1 MSVPAS
7 SLQVPTLHMICGKIA
22 AGKSTLAARLAQAP
36 ATVLV
41 SEDYWMS
48 RLYEGE
54 VKTVADYGRLSARL
68 RKAIGGHLA
77 TLLRAGLSI
86 VLDFPANTVANRHW
100 MRTIFEEAAS
110 AHRLHFLDLPDEAC
124 RARLHRRNAAGTHE
138 YVVSDAEFDAIT
150 RYFQPPTADERFET
164 IVYRE
169 AA

>member
-1 MSVPAS
+1 
-7 SLQVPTLHMICGKIA
+7 
-22 AGKSTLAARLAQAP
+22 
-36 ATVLV
+36 
-41 SEDYWMS
+41 
-48 RLYEGE
+48 
-54 VKTVADYGRLSARL
+54 
-68 RKAIGGHLA
+68 
-77 TLLRAGLSI
+77 
-86 VLDFPANTVANRHW
+86 HW